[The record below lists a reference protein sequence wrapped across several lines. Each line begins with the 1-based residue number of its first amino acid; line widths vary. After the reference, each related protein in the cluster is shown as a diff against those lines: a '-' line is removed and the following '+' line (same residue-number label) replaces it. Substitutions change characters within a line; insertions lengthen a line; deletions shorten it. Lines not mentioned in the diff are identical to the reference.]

1 MAIGTDQAYIAI
13 RPDGFVDGACFTESA
28 DSEKWKADMSALGFN
43 IEVRGRAEAKELLFT
58 TIQQS
63 ALLA

>member
-1 MAIGTDQAYIAI
+1 MAISAEQAYIAI

-28 DSEKWKADMSALGFN
+28 DSEQWKADMKASGFTV
-43 IEVRGRAEAKELLFT
+43 EVRGRAEAKELLFT

-63 ALLA
+63 TLLA